1 MCDTVCVVEKD
12 GVLFAKNSDRPA
24 NEAQV
29 LDWQPAREHAP
40 GTEVRCTWLCIPQAR
55 RTHAVL
61 LSRPYWCFGA
71 EMAANEHGV
80 MIGNEAV
87 FTRHAVPRR
96 GLTGMDLVRL
106 AVERAASAEEA
117 VQILLDLIARHGQGG
132 GCDHES
138 ASFRYFSSFL
148 VADRRRAFVLETAG
162 REHAVEE
169 VRGARAISNGLT
181 IPGFAERHSDR
192 IKTWA
197 GRCRVRQPR
206 VQALARQ
213 GRGLAG
219 LVALL
224 RDHGPHTTAEAPVTY
239 EPIAGAM
246 TGACMHAGGLFAA
259 AQTVASWAA
268 RLSPGGDQHL
278 LTATAA
284 PCTSL
289 FKPVSVTA
297 PIVSL
302 GSLGRGVP
310 GDVADDASLFWRHER
325 LHRLVLRHPRLLLPP
340 LAAARDAVEA
350 LWRAAPPT
358 PEEAFR
364 EGDALLESWLD
375 EARQRLR
382 DAGHPPSERPAY
394 VERYW
399 RRRDAWAG
407 LTGDRPR
414 SLRPRF
420 GARSAGR

>member
-29 LDWQPAREHAP
+29 LDWQPAREHPP
-40 GTEVRCTWLCIPQAR
+40 GAEVRCTWLSIPQAR

-61 LSRPYWCFGA
+61 LSRPYWGFGA

-106 AVERAASAEEA
+106 AVERAASAAEA
-117 VQILLDLIARHGQGG
+117 VQLLVDLIARHGQGG

-162 REHAVEE
+162 REHAIEE

-206 VQALARQ
+206 VQARAGQ

-219 LVALL
+219 LLALL
-224 RDHGPHTTAEAPVTY
+224 RDHGPHATADSPVDY

-246 TGACMHAGGLFAA
+246 GGACMHAGGLFAA

-268 RLSPGGDQHL
+268 RLSEDGDRHL
-278 LTATAA
+278 VTATAA

-289 FKPVSVTA
+289 FKPVVVTA
-297 PIVSL
+297 PIRSL
-302 GSLGRGVP
+302 VHAVP
-310 GDVADDASLFWRHER
+310 GDIADDTSLFWRHER
-325 LHRLVLRHPRLLLPP
+325 LHRLVLRNPRLLLPK

-350 LWRAAPPT
+350 LWLTAPPT

-364 EGDALLESWLD
+364 EGDALLEGWLD

-382 DAGHPPSERPAY
+382 EAGQPPSERPAY

-399 RRRDAWAG
+399 RTRDARAG

-414 SLRPRF
+414 SLRPPF
-420 GARSAGR
+420 AARSAGR